1 MVFFG
6 ITVPFLMSD
15 YPHVFLLQKSSTST
29 RVGLIHNPA
38 VKAGDNRPEL
48 LQIART
54 VEAVLASKPHVT
66 PSMLAAMETLM
77 NEENDFNLLSQDS
90 KAMEDLLAKVSVRY
104 FFTWIYMKRCLVFFL
119 FFCVCF
125 CCYFNFVNKE
135 VRNVI

>member
-1 MVFFG
+1 
-6 ITVPFLMSD
+6 MSD
-15 YPHVFLLQKSSTST
+15 YRHVFLLQISSTST

-104 FFTWIYMKRCLVFFL
+104 FFSWIYMKRFLVFLVL
-119 FFCVCF
+119 FVCF
-125 CCYFNFVNKE
+125 CLYFNFVNKE
-135 VRNVI
+135 V

>member
-1 MVFFG
+1 M
-6 ITVPFLMSD
+6 L
-15 YPHVFLLQKSSTST
+15 FLLQKSSTST

-104 FFTWIYMKRCLVFFL
+104 FFTWIYMKRCLVFFY
-119 FFCVCF
+119 FFVCVF
-125 CCYFNFVNKE
+125 A
-135 VRNVI
+135 VILTL

>member
-1 MVFFG
+1 
-6 ITVPFLMSD
+6 MSD
-15 YPHVFLLQKSSTST
+15 YRHVFLLQKSSTST
-29 RVGLIHNPA
+29 RVGLIHNPG

-90 KAMEDLLAKVSVRY
+90 NAMEDLLAKVSVRY
-104 FFTWIYMKRCLVFFL
+104 FFAWIYMKRFLVFFGL
-119 FFCVCF
+119 CVCF

-135 VRNVI
+135 VRNVILKKFN

>member
-1 MVFFG
+1 
-6 ITVPFLMSD
+6 MSD
-15 YPHVFLLQKSSTST
+15 YRHVFLLQKSSTST

-104 FFTWIYMKRCLVFFL
+104 FFSWIYMKRFLVFFVCL
-119 FFCVCF
+119 FVFA
-125 CCYFNFVNKE
+125 
-135 VRNVI
+135 VILTL

>member
-1 MVFFG
+1 M
-6 ITVPFLMSD
+6 L
-15 YPHVFLLQKSSTST
+15 FLLHKSSTST

-77 NEENDFNLLSQDS
+77 NEENDFNLFSQDS

-104 FFTWIYMKRCLVFFL
+104 FFTWVCMKRFLVFGFVCLFL
-119 FFCVCF
+119 LLF
-125 CCYFNFVNKE
+125 
-135 VRNVI
+135 

>member
-1 MVFFG
+1 MFS
-6 ITVPFLMSD
+6 L
-15 YPHVFLLQKSSTST
+15 LLQKSSTST
-29 RVGLIHNPA
+29 RVGLIHNPS
-38 VKAGDNRPEL
+38 VKAADNRPEL

-104 FFTWIYMKRCLVFFL
+104 FFTWIYMKRCLVFLIFFL
-119 FFCVCF
+119 CF